1 MSDNKINTEPSRELR
16 EDDVIVADKKTLI
29 QAQLG
34 VGVGNFIEWYDI
46 GV

>member
-1 MSDNKINTEPSRELR
+1 MSGNRINTEPSRELR

-34 VGVGNFIEWYDI
+34 DGVGNFIEWYDI

>member
-1 MSDNKINTEPSRELR
+1 MSGNRIYTEPSRELC
-16 EDDVIVADKKTLI
+16 EEDVIVADKKSLM

-34 VGVGNFIEWYDI
+34 AGVGNFIEWYDI